1 MFYQSRAQMGAVFS
15 APTNKPRNND
25 HVTIILDAHPLRVTI
40 DPALG
45 ASITDF
51 SIAGPPTDT
60 QSDTDHTPILRRTT
74 PGTTDPGQ
82 TASFVMA
89 PWTNRIQA
97 ARFNFQ
103 GTQHQL
109 RPNFPDATAI
119 HGVARDAPWRITD
132 RTPISARVVYDSRA
146 DENANYPFP
155 FACVQR
161 FELAPDYLNVELSVT
176 NLGDTPMPAALGHHP
191 HFNRH
196 LFSAT
201 EEPIIKI
208 DVASRYPCDDCIP
221 TGLPE
226 NDEHC
231 ERLRAGAQVGNHN
244 LDDVFAGF
252 NGRATITYPDSNIR
266 LTLDGADIFTHLV
279 VFTPRAPHRSSPASG
294 GGGGTQ
300 SVTEGVPFD
309 HTPPPPRP
317 WFCIEPCTAVNN
329 AFNMMDQGNPAT
341 GTRILDPGQT
351 LESSM
356 RYHVESL

>member
-1 MFYQSRAQMGAVFS
+1 M
-15 APTNKPRNND
+15 
-25 HVTIILDAHPLRVTI
+25 TIILDAHPLRVTI

-51 SIAGPPTDT
+51 SIAGPNTA
-60 QSDTDHTPILRRTT
+60 TDHTPILRRTT

-97 ARFNFQ
+97 AQFHFQ
-103 GTQHQL
+103 GTKHQL
-109 RPNFPDATAI
+109 RSNFPDATAI

-132 RTPISARVVYDSRA
+132 RTPVSARMVYDSRA

-161 FELAPDYLNVELSVT
+161 FELAPDHLSVELSVT
-176 NLGDTPMPAALGHHP
+176 NLGDTPMPATLGHHP

-208 DVASRYPCDDCIP
+208 DVASRYPCDNCIP
-221 TGLPE
+221 TALPE

-231 ERLRAGAQVGNHN
+231 ERLRAGAEAGNHN

-252 NGRATITYPDSNIR
+252 NGRATITYPHSNIR
-266 LTLDGADIFTHLV
+266 LTLDAADIFTHLV
-279 VFTPRAPHRSSPASG
+279 VFTPRASEA
-294 GGGGTQ
+294 T
-300 SVTEGVPFD
+300 D
-309 HTPPPPRP
+309 APPRP

-341 GTRILDPGQT
+341 GTRILDPGQS

-356 RYHVESL
+356 RYRVEHL